1 MKTMNNGNRKIN
13 NLQRKVFSKIAVD
26 LLDKK
31 IQQSRDE
38 SGQLTAQIRQQ
49 VREELGVVAIDLEIE
64 EMEKRIKVLE
74 KKKEE
79 LGFGKYQDQLLPGSQ
94 AKTLVDRRTE
104 TVCEKVRELENKKTD
119 VASGIWASATLEQA
133 LSILNSVKTL

>member
-1 MKTMNNGNRKIN
+1 MKDTNGKANNS
-13 NLQRKVFSKIAVD
+13 QRKVLAKLAVD

-31 IQQSRDE
+31 IQHARDE

-49 VREELGVVAIDLEIE
+49 VREELGVMAMDLEIE
-64 EMEKRIKVLE
+64 EMEKRIKILE

-94 AKTLVDRRTE
+94 AKTLVERRTE
-104 TVCEKVRELENKKTD
+104 TACEKVRELEDKKTD
-119 VASGIWASATLEQA
+119 VASGIWAAATLEQA